1 MKDLYLLIFR
11 GHKKAIILFFSVSTL
26 VGIYIQY
33 QENIFDFASF
43 LSIGLSYFYCLYTW
57 FNGTFTFAAP
67 VNENSNDS
75 DIIWRWLM
83 IAISFLL
90 FLYAIFEPLF

>member
-11 GHKKAIILFFSVSTL
+11 GHKKAIILFFSVFTL

-33 QENIFDFASF
+33 LENIFDFTSF
-43 LSIGLSYFYCLYTW
+43 LPIGLSYFYCLYTW
-57 FNGTFTFAAP
+57 FNGTFTFASP
-67 VNENSNDS
+67 VNENSSDS
-75 DIIWRWLM
+75 DVIWRWLM
-83 IAISFLL
+83 ITISFLL